1 MLKGAD
7 VAGNNLFTLN
17 GNGFVKRNSES
28 GNIAAN
34 TAYYMVETTEDM
46 LSMEI
51 SIDTSIDEVKK
62 EQNVKFYDL
71 KGNAVEKPVRGIYIT
86 SEGKKVLVL

>member
-1 MLKGAD
+1 MG
-7 VAGNNLFTLN
+7 
-17 GNGFVKRNSES
+17 
-28 GNIAAN
+28 
-34 TAYYMVETTEDM
+34 ETTENM

-62 EQNVKFYDL
+62 EQDVKFYDL